1 MLAWSEGRPVPSQDF
16 EHEHD
21 RESQSFERLQ
31 APAED
36 VHQPAERLAS
46 SVGNQAFGALAREG
60 AGIMPDGR
68 AHPDVE
74 ATIAQTRGGGSSLD
88 AGAREKF
95 GPSLGDSLGDVRVHT
110 DETANALAASV
121 SARAFTTGN
130 DLYFAKGEYSPGS
143 GSGDHLLAHELS
155 HVVQQR
161 GAPTSGPLT
170 VSQPGESLEVEA
182 DQAANELLG

>member
-1 MLAWSEGRPVPSQDF
+1 MLASSEGRPVPRQDF
-16 EHEHD
+16 EREQD

-31 APAED
+31 APTED

-46 SVGNQAFGALAREG
+46 NVGNQAFGALAREG

-74 ATIAQTRGGGSSLD
+74 ATIAQTRGSGSSLD
-88 AGAREKF
+88 VGAREKF

-130 DLYFAKGEYSPGS
+130 DLYFAQGEYSPGS
-143 GSGDHLLAHELS
+143 GSGDRLLAHELS

-170 VSQPGESLEVEA
+170 VSEPGEQLEVEA